1 MIKMGNINKRKI
13 AVVITHRAP
22 YGRLKP
28 VLMAIKCDPRLELQI
43 IVGTSALTRRFLF
56 ALRHLDLR
64 SLKKSL
70 PWYLRYWFKNLIR
83 GGQQKEDILAKTILE
98 DGFSINAYFPIF
110 LDKGDL
116 VSMAQSAGNILF
128 DLSEILQKL
137 KPDVLL
143 VHADRFEMLAV
154 AMTGN
159 FLNIPIAHTQGGDVS
174 GTVDEI
180 VRHAITKLSHVHF
193 PTSAKSMER
202 ILQMGEDPSCVFM
215 TGCPTIDTVK
225 NIDLSIDAGIYDRNG
240 KGSGDK
246 LDLHKPFLLVLHHP
260 VTTEYENSRRN
271 MQILIDAIKEIN
283 MPTFLFWPNI
293 DGGSDGA
300 SEVVREFIKDHGLP
314 ALALYKTFKPDD
326 FYRVLNAASVA
337 IGNSS
342 SFIREG
348 SYLGVPAVIVGTR
361 QRNRERDMNVLEV
374 DNRFEDIVSAI
385 KRQLEHG
392 KYSSGIV
399 YGYGGASKKIADIL
413 ATQEIK
419 SVQKYFRDLK

>member
-1 MIKMGNINKRKI
+1 MRKKI

-28 VLMAIKCDPRLELQI
+28 VLKAIQKDPRLELQI

-56 ALRHLDLR
+56 ALRHLDIR

-70 PWYLRYWFKNLIR
+70 PWYIRSWFRSFWTGNR
-83 GGQQKEDILAKTILE
+83 QKHDLLAKTILD
-98 DGFSINAYFPIF
+98 DGFYIDAYFPIF
-110 LDKGDL
+110 LDSGNL
-116 VSMAQSAGNILF
+116 ISMTQSAGNILF

-137 KPDVLL
+137 KPDILL

-174 GTVDEI
+174 GTVDEM
-180 VRHAITKLSHVHF
+180 VRHSITKLAHIHF
-193 PTSAKSMER
+193 PTTEKSMGR
-202 ILQMGEDPSCVFM
+202 ILQMGEDPNCIFM
-215 TGCPTIDTVK
+215 TGCPTIDTVRD
-225 NIDLSIDAGIYDRNG
+225 IDLTIDKDIYLRNG
-240 KGSGDK
+240 RGFGDK
-246 LDLHKPFLLVLHHP
+246 INLNKPFLLVLHHP
-260 VTTEYENSRRN
+260 VTTEYERSKKN
-271 MQILIDAIKEIN
+271 MQVLIDAIKEIN
-283 MPTFLFWPNI
+283 MPTFFFWPNI

-300 SEVVREFIKDHGLP
+300 SEAIREFVKSHNLP
-314 ALALYKTFKPDD
+314 ALSLYKTFKPDD
-326 FYRVLNAASVA
+326 FYRILNAASVA

-361 QRNRERDMNVLEV
+361 QYNRERDMNVIEV
-374 DNRFEDIVSAI
+374 ENRYEDIVSAI
-385 KRQLEHG
+385 KTQLSHG
-392 KYSSGIV
+392 KYPSGSI
-399 YGYGGASKKIADIL
+399 YGSGGSSKKIADIL
-413 ATQEIK
+413 ATKEIK